1 LINYIIDSGVLA
13 LRNTGKMDYTA
24 KGLLLL
30 VLNQFEIL
38 CGDFKYDLLETKNRN
53 YTKKIID
60 SYFTPY
66 MPYLRQNPPLNQSAI
81 ESQPLS
87 L

>member
-1 LINYIIDSGVLA
+1 MIIYVIIYGAMISIGA
-13 LRNTGKMDYTA
+13 AR
-24 KGLLLL
+24 
-30 VLNQFEIL
+30 LNQFEIL

-81 ESQPLS
+81 ESQP
-87 L
+87 